1 MSKFEKNN
9 INIQKNNN
17 DLEYLNKIEND
28 IIQYKDLIDF
38 I

>member
-1 MSKFEKNN
+1 MSKIRKRI
-9 INIQKNNN
+9 INEQN
-17 DLEYLNKIEND
+17 DKDLKYLNKIEND